1 MISYILALII
11 SFAGVILGGVLA
23 LIAPEELKAG
33 EKWWKILEWGLLA
46 IIVTVMLYF
55 AGLTAWTIVLA
66 AVLFALKFVKNEYPA
81 LIFVLVISLF
91 FNFLFLASALI
102 FIYGFP
108 KGTLDAKK
116 VVNMKK
122 HEIAKTILYVF
133 KKNLLYLIF
142 GFVLLPLLLA
152 YA

>member
-1 MISYILALII
+1 MIPYILALII

-33 EKWWKILEWGLLA
+33 EKLWKILEWVLLA
-46 IIVTVMLYF
+46 IIAIVMLYF

-108 KGTLDAKK
+108 KGTLDANK
-116 VVNMKK
+116 VINLRK
-122 HEIAKTILYVF
+122 HPIFKTLLYVF

-142 GFVLLPLLLA
+142 GLALLPLLLA
-152 YA
+152 